1 MLIQLCTTIR
11 KTLLDELTGILKL
24 SETALIDLLLYG
36 ELRFDLIQDNKILIA
51 SIKFIMDYD
60 RFIGFYFL
68 VQEITFVFA
77 FVAFLNG
84 SF

>member
-24 SETALIDLLLYG
+24 SETALTDLLLHG

-51 SIKFIMDYD
+51 SIKSIMDYGK
-60 RFIGFYFL
+60 FIDFYFL

>member
-36 ELRFDLIQDNKILIA
+36 ELRFDLI
-51 SIKFIMDYD
+51 
-60 RFIGFYFL
+60 
-68 VQEITFVFA
+68 
-77 FVAFLNG
+77 
-84 SF
+84 